1 MSQTGHFRPIDNV
14 YAMSAYPPTAVELS
28 QRSEPPLRADFV
40 AEVGFEGRVGRPED
54 ILGRGEA
61 IVLRQPRD
69 EREL

>member
-1 MSQTGHFRPIDNV
+1 M
-14 YAMSAYPPTAVELS
+14 PPYIGRAKHARRR
-28 QRSEPPLRADFV
+28 RSSRIRESPVLADFV

-61 IVLRQPRD
+61 IVLRQPRA

>member
-1 MSQTGHFRPIDNV
+1 MS
-14 YAMSAYPPTAVELS
+14 
-28 QRSEPPLRADFV
+28 PLLADFV